1 MILIL
6 THCSLKLKF
15 TELQISDFSLILLGV
30 IIPVVEGAVILRGVN
45 YLLVNPYA
53 KAEFLFCGRFHALF
67 APMA

>member
-30 IIPVVEGAVILRGVN
+30 IIPVVKGAVIL
-45 YLLVNPYA
+45 
-53 KAEFLFCGRFHALF
+53 
-67 APMA
+67 